1 MKRWKREILPLLPK
15 PAAEVLERLEDAEQL
30 CEIRLRQDQPMQLV
44 YETTDRIVYAHGGMP
59 MTTKTDIE
67 HLLLRLSD
75 HALYAKEQEM
85 QNGYLTVC
93 GGYRVGLSGRL
104 VGECGTVERFSAVT
118 GLCIR
123 IVREVRGAAEPL
135 LPYITTENRVGSV
148 LLLSPPNCGKTT
160 VLRDLIRIISD
171 GACGI
176 QPQKVGVADERF
188 ELCGASDGS
197 VTFDLG
203 VRTDVLCGI
212 SKAAAMQRLLTTLS
226 PQVLATDE
234 LTYSEDAEALLSAAG
249 SGVRVLATAHAD
261 DMEQLRRKPSLFRL
275 LHERVFDRIAELRG
289 RGELHVVRDAS
300 GRILQKAGKE
310 TI

>member
-1 MKRWKREILPLLPK
+1 MKRWKREILPLLPR
-15 PAAEVLERLEDAEQL
+15 PAAEVLERLEDAEHL
-30 CEIRLRQDQPMQLV
+30 CEIRLRADRPMQLV
-44 YETTDRIVYAHGGMP
+44 YETTDRIVYAHGGAP
-59 MTTKTDIE
+59 MTTRAEIE
-67 HLLLRLSD
+67 QLLLRLSD

-93 GGYRVGLSGRL
+93 GGYRIGLSGRAIAEHGD
-104 VGECGTVERFSAVT
+104 VKRFSAVM

-135 LPYITTENRVGSV
+135 LPYITKDNLVSSV
-148 LLLSPPNCGKTT
+148 LLISPPNCGKTT
-160 VLRDLIRIISD
+160 VLRDLIRIVSD

-176 QPQKVGVADERF
+176 QAQKVGVADERF

-197 VTFDLG
+197 VAFDLG

-212 SKAAAMQRLLTTLS
+212 PKAMAMQRLLTTLS

-234 LTYSEDAEALLSAAG
+234 LTHSEDADALLSAAG

-261 DMEQLRRKPSLFRL
+261 NMEQLKRKPSLCRL
-275 LHERVFDRIAELRG
+275 LEERVFDCIAELRG
-289 RGELHVVRDAS
+289 RGELCIVRDAS
-300 GRILQKAGKE
+300 GRILREAGKE
-310 TI
+310 EI